1 GDRIV
6 VADAS
11 NEVRVFDRAGSFVRS
26 FGRTGEGPGEFTYLD
41 ALAFAPD
48 GTLLARDSR
57 LMRVTRF
64 DTAGCGGR
72 LVPAGATV
80 AAPFRGC
87 LRAMLLSRR
96 QLTRPLA

>member
-1 GDRIV
+1 GLAVTGDRIV

-11 NEVRVFDRAGSFVRS
+11 NEVRVFDRAGAFVRS

-64 DTAGCGGR
+64 DTAGAVAGSFR
-72 LVPAGATV
+72 LARP
-80 AAPFRGC
+80 PFALER
-87 LRAMLLSRR
+87 LRADVAD
-96 QLTRPLA
+96 QEP